1 MRIILASSLLLL
13 AACGARG
20 DSVDEKHAAALPAAP
35 VKPAP
40 LSDMERGA
48 KSTLDKAKSAAG
60 QEALI
65 GKVKKAL
72 NLYDPFS
79 AKFQRVRSGKQ
90 GAICGQYNAKNLNG
104 AYVGFKDFVVFKDGG
119 AVTSLYNN
127 GVRSDVSSSFAYAY
141 VDHCASTAEK
151 RAFEAATMPVYDYG
165 YGGNMTG
172 GNMSSMSNSM
182 Y

>member
-1 MRIILASSLLLL
+1 MRIILAMPLLLL

-20 DSVDEKHAAALPAAP
+20 DSTEEKHAAALPAPP

-40 LSDMERGA
+40 LSEMERGA

-79 AKFQRVRSGKQ
+79 ARFQRVRSGRQ
-90 GAICGQYNAKNLNG
+90 GAICGQVNAKNLNG
-104 AYVGFKDFVVFKDGG
+104 AYVGFRDFVVYRDGG
-119 AVTSLYNN
+119 GVTSSYNN
-127 GVRSDVSSSFAYAY
+127 GVRSDVTSGFAYAY
-141 VDHCASTAEK
+141 VDHCATTAEK

-165 YGGNMTG
+165 YGYG
-172 GNMSSMSNSM
+172 GNMMGNSTTTNTT